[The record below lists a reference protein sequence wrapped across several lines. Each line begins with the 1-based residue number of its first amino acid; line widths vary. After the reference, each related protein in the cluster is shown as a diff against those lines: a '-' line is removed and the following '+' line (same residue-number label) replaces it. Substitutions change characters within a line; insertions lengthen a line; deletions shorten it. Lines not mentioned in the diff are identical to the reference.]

1 MLPAPS
7 GDAGLGPAG
16 RRRAVPRGGMAEG
29 QREALTQD
37 ELRKRLYQTFKNRG
51 VLDTLKVCVVWRR
64 ALPAIRRKGGSGD
77 VLR

>member
-1 MLPAPS
+1 
-7 GDAGLGPAG
+7 
-16 RRRAVPRGGMAEG
+16 MAEG

-37 ELRKRLYQTFKNRG
+37 ELRKRLCQTFKNRG

>member
-1 MLPAPS
+1 M
-7 GDAGLGPAG
+7 
-16 RRRAVPRGGMAEG
+16 PRGGMAEG